1 MYAREGAKS
10 MHLAQENSRLRTE
23 NEVTKSVQ
31 SAIRKAVTEEAYGA
45 AVMNALRD

>member
-1 MYAREGAKS
+1 MNRELNRRAHVRTFRKS
-10 MHLAQENSRLRTE
+10 EHEL
-23 NEVTKSVQ
+23 TKSVQ